1 MRRQFSSLLLSSLLL
16 SSFLLSSLGF
26 SATTLFAQQGTP
38 VATPAIDPT
47 WMSFDTATKRV
58 TFALTAGLTPFNG
71 ALNFNGFRDGELTL
85 VVPTGWNVVVN
96 FENHD
101 GMLPHSAEVILDDGS
116 TPLRPVGPAIQ
127 RAYTRDLETGVE
139 AGGGK
144 DVMRFGATPVGNYR
158 FYCAVPGHG
167 AAGMWIRLKVDAT
180 VTAPRMVLSPKSAG
194 R

>member
-1 MRRQFSSLLLSSLLL
+1 MRQLFSSLFLSSLVL
-16 SSFLLSSLGF
+16 SARGVQ
-26 SATTLFAQQGTP
+26 AQHAVPPQ
-38 VATPAIDPT
+38 AIDPK
-47 WMSFDTATKRV
+47 WMAFDLVAKRV

-71 ALNFNGFRDGELTL
+71 ALNFNGFRDGEMTL
-85 VVPTGWNVVVN
+85 VVPAGWTVVVN

-116 TPLRPVGPAIQ
+116 TPLRPVGAAIQ
-127 RAYTRDLETGVE
+127 RAYTRDVETGVE

-144 DVMRFGATPVGNYR
+144 DVMRFTAAPAGNYR

-167 AAGMWIRLKVDAT
+167 AAGMWVRLQVDAGL
-180 VTAPRMVLSPKSAG
+180 TAPRMVLSPKPAT

>member
-1 MRRQFSSLLLSSLLL
+1 MRRLFSSLLLS
-16 SSFLLSSLGF
+16 G
-26 SATTLFAQQGTP
+26 AMAVPAVVHAQQAAP
-38 VATPAIDPT
+38 VAVQSIDPK
-47 WMSFDTATKRV
+47 WMAFDSVTRRV

-71 ALNFNGFRDGELTL
+71 ALNFNGFRDGEMTL
-85 VVPTGWNVVVN
+85 VVPTRWTVVVN

-101 GMLPHSAEVILDDGS
+101 GMLPHSAEVILDDGQ

-127 RAYTRDLETGVE
+127 RAYTRDVETGVA

-144 DVMRFGATPVGNYR
+144 DVMRFTATPAGDYR

-167 AAGMWIRLKVDAT
+167 AAGMWVRLRVDAGII
-180 VTAPRMVLSPKSAG
+180 APRMVLSPKPAAPAG